1 VSIFERFAE
10 RIYERF
16 LKQTPLSFAIYHCQ
30 AYARRSFTP
39 DSGKTRLATHKQN
52 KLQLGHGHQT
62 RLLLSASLFK
72 RDSFESPAPFNRRQR
87 ASREAPE
94 PRSCEAP
101 KLRSR
106 EAAKLRSCEPAKPR
120 SCEAAKPRS
129 CEPAKPRS
137 CEAAKSELSL
147 DRGNQKRCAKLR
159 FHDL

>member
-87 ASREAPE
+87 AS
-94 PRSCEAP
+94 
-101 KLRSR
+101 
-106 EAAKLRSCEPAKPR
+106 
-120 SCEAAKPRS
+120 CEAAKPRS
-129 CEPAKPRS
+129 PEAAKPRS
-137 CEAAKSELSL
+137 
-147 DRGNQKRCAKLR
+147 RQKRVVIRSRQPQKARQATFSRSVARATSIVTGKAGMPQSGLGAKR
-159 FHDL
+159 IEPTT